1 MAQIPRSARQLRKA
15 EAALFAAIEIYNKP
29 DFKYREETFAIL
41 TLNRWELLLK
51 AKLVRDSDNDQ
62 RCLYLYETRTTAKGA
77 QSQKRYI
84 RRNRSGTPHTLSIGQ
99 TIVALDATPASRLS
113 AQVKA
118 NLDGLIEVRDNAVH
132 YFNASP
138 QLAKQVLELGTAA
151 VKNFIELARRWFHH
165 DLTRYSLYLMPIG
178 FISTPATLSALPTT
192 PDEHKL
198 VNYLAQTVRDNRP
211 ASGDEFS
218 VALEVNLSFK
228 RSAPGTA
235 AAVAVTTD
243 PSAPKVT
250 LSEEDIRKTY
260 PWELPR
266 TRETIAWAVLGLQA
280 H

>member
-1 MAQIPRSARQLRKA
+1 MRRARQLKEHSPRSGISA
-15 EAALFAAIEIYNKP
+15 EIGV
-29 DFKYREETFAIL
+29 
-41 TLNRWELLLK
+41 ELLTHCQ
-51 AKLVRDSDNDQ
+51 LVKPLSLSTQ
-62 RCLYLYETRTTAKGA
+62 RL
-77 QSQKRYI
+77 
-84 RRNRSGTPHTLSIGQ
+84 
-99 TIVALDATPASRLS
+99 RLGYQLRLRPIS
-113 AQVKA
+113 
-118 NLDGLIEVRDNAVH
+118 DGLIEVRDNAVH

-138 QLAKQVLELGTAA
+138 QPAKQVLELGTAA